1 MACGGRGEVE
11 DKESVYVQTAPYP
24 RDRGTRTPSNFHA
37 SLYLW
42 ASGTN
47 TSLLDPSSYSDQDPQ
62 MCTKLITT
70 MACGHSF
77 TRNAAQRSPCSSPC
91 STSSVQH
98 KYLNDTCAKCDPES
112 RRRRVKLEY
121 EYRHA
126 ELMQLYMAAK
136 KAGDE
141 NTMARLEQLIAENTR
156 VTRQKNFEVSLV
168 SRDPDVVWQED
179 FQEPGHDFKY

>member
-1 MACGGRGEVE
+1 MCLCSLWKRWWPVAVVGR
-11 DKESVYVQTAPYP
+11 S
-24 RDRGTRTPSNFHA
+24 RTKN
-37 SLYLW
+37 LY
-42 ASGTN
+42 
-47 TSLLDPSSYSDQDPQ
+47 PSSYSDQDPQ

-91 STSSVQH
+91 STSPVQH

-141 NTMARLEQLIAENTR
+141 NTMARLEQLMAENTR

-168 SRDPDVVWQED
+168 SRDPDVVWRED
-179 FQEPGHDFKY
+179 FQEPGHDFEY